1 MVYLF
6 VKNGQESLLESA
18 FKNGWTKYRNS
29 LVELTEGREW
39 IFQKSSKHRKSQQQW
54 VKHWCSWKTSGAVKQ
69 RPNNTGGRW
78 APRKKTTG
86 VDEWLKHV
94 AGGLNIREGL
104 LSHTN

>member
-1 MVYLF
+1 MAFFLNKGKICGEKTKCCEMVYLL
-6 VKNGQESLLESA
+6 VKNCLESLLEA

-69 RPNNTGGRW
+69 RPNNTGGLPEKNNRG
-78 APRKKTTG
+78 R
-86 VDEWLKHV
+86 
-94 AGGLNIREGL
+94 
-104 LSHTN
+104 